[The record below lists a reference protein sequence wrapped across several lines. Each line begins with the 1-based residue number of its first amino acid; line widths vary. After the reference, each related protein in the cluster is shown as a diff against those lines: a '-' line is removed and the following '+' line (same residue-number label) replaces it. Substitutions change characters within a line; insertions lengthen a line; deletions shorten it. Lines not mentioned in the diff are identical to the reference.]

1 MIRSEAA
8 AIIVRRLNLNA
19 GRVAALAQRV
29 AEAGL
34 LPKANGRDVPDLG
47 ALELASLFLAA
58 VADNGLGNAPTTVRS
73 FEALESEG
81 GLLFAD
87 FLESLI
93 AGRVNPAGILS
104 LAVQIEPEPAV
115 SVITGATRLQFGD
128 PAANAAKGVV
138 IGGDALRNVIEDFK
152 NGVG

>member
-1 MIRSEAA
+1 MRKSEAC
-8 AIIVRRLNLNA
+8 AIVARRLNMSLS
-19 GRVAALAQRV
+19 RVEALVQRV
-29 AEAGL
+29 SETGL
-34 LPKANGRDVPDLG
+34 LPSARGSDRPNLG
-47 ALELASLFLAA
+47 ALELARLFLAA

-73 FEALESEG
+73 FGALESEG

-104 LAVQIEPEPAV
+104 LAVQIEPGPAV
-115 SVITGATRLQFGD
+115 SVITCATRLQFGD